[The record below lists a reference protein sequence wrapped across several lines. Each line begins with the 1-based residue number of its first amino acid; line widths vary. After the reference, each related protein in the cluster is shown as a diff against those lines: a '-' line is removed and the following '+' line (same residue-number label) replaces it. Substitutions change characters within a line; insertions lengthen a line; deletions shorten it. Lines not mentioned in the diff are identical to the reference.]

1 MPFGFFRHD
10 PALLAQVV
18 NIQSLRKTVGLVR
31 DSSSTVYGQSLK
43 SLWAGMGKA
52 LTAVAHVRY
61 AFTSPIRAHDWIMAF
76 DGKRGRPV
84 PEEAPYTYL
93 TRVCQTNR
101 PTSLPH
107 LIGME
112 ENDRIILIDMANLFS
127 KNAESYG
134 SLAFLCRLAGP
145 WGLWRLAHKILVGLI
160 ATRRPSSA
168 IIYATL
174 DMVRHRAHLTR
185 RGLLMT
191 TSSTWLIEAL
201 RAGLLAARSDVK
213 VIEVLHGA
221 STTTVS
227 DYFRWVHDQAAGT
240 PVYVNLIADLPR
252 FAPQN
257 THLLTDEEGE
267 IACNI
272 RLWQDRTDKLV
283 TIPRDQ
289 FTTPAVLMIGG
300 GSMDVNYESSS
311 YFAKEIA
318 LIQALRD
325 RVSCPIRYCVHPMHT
340 AALQARLITRMEV
353 LGCVTA
359 QLSAPDEILAARVV
373 VGGFSTA
380 LVEAALLGR
389 KTFAYEDLGALF
401 IPEIAQMI
409 TYNSDFNALAAKIA
423 QVAEKMPL
431 HSYES
436 DFQTVSDLA
445 RKRYGLE
452 LKLV

>member
-1 MPFGFFRHD
+1 MPFGFLRPD
-10 PALLAQVV
+10 PALLDQVV
-18 NIQSLRKTVGLVR
+18 NIQFLRVATRNVR
-31 DSSSTVYGQSLK
+31 DPSSAVPRRSLK
-43 SLWAGMGKA
+43 SLWAGLGKA
-52 LTAVAHVRY
+52 LTAVAHLRY

-76 DGKRGRPV
+76 DGKRGRPA
-84 PEEAPYTYL
+84 PAEAPYAYL

-101 PTSLPH
+101 PTSLPP

-112 ENDRIILIDMANLFS
+112 ENDRIILIDMACLFGKS
-127 KNAESYG
+127 AESYG
-134 SLAFLCRLAGP
+134 SLAFLCSLAGP
-145 WGLWRLAHKILVGLI
+145 WGLWRLALKMLVGLI
-160 ATRRPSSA
+160 ATRRPSAA
-168 IIYATL
+168 IVYATL
-174 DMVRHRAHLTR
+174 DMVRHRANLTR

-201 RAGLLAARSDVK
+201 RAGLLAARSDLK

-221 STTTVS
+221 STTTVA
-227 DYFRWVHDQAAGT
+227 DYFVWVHDQAVGT

-252 FAPQN
+252 FVPQN
-257 THLLTDEEGE
+257 THLLTDAEGE

-272 RLWQDRTDKLV
+272 RLWQGRTDKLV
-283 TIPRDQ
+283 TIPQDQ

-300 GSMDVNYESSS
+300 GSMDASYEASS
-311 YFAKEIA
+311 YFAKEVA

-325 RVSCPIRYCVHPMHT
+325 RVACPIRYCVHPMHT
-340 AALQARLITRMEV
+340 ADLQARLITRMEA

-359 QLSAPDEILAARVV
+359 HLSAPDEILAARVV

-409 TYNSDFNALAAKIA
+409 TYNSDFDALADKIA
-423 QVAEKMPL
+423 QVSEKMPL
-431 HSYES
+431 QSHES
-436 DFQTVSDLA
+436 DFQTVSDFA